1 MKFDLEHDFIIFN
14 DNLQTIKLLNSEI
27 AKTEIKLKHI
37 DIAQCWLRQ
46 KVQNEHLI
54 VDYVPTAQMMAD
66 GLIKIL
72 NFQKHKIFINQLNL
86 VDCKKAIVRLS
97 EKK

>member
-46 KVQNEHLI
+46 KVQNGHLI
-54 VDYVPTAQMMAD
+54 VDYVPTAQMVAD
-66 GLIKIL
+66 GLTKIL
-72 NFQKHKIFINQLNL
+72 SFQKHKIFISQLGL
-86 VDCKKAIVRLS
+86 VDCKEAIVRLN
-97 EKK
+97 ERK